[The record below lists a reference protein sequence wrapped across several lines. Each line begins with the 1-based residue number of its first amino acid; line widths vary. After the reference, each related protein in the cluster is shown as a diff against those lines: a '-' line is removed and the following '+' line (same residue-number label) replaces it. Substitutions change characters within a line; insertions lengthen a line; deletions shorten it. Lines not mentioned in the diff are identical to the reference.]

1 MARVKR
7 DSCPGGVS
15 VIQDQECL
23 RFSTLWLSPP
33 SPDKAEILALH
44 ALLTL
49 TVNTLVT
56 LDTAFQ
62 IGYPSPDDSSF
73 PVKLQKGLL

>member
-1 MARVKR
+1 MIK
-7 DSCPGGVS
+7 
-15 VIQDQECL
+15 L
-23 RFSTLWLSPP
+23 P
-33 SPDKAEILALH
+33 SPDKAEILLLH

-49 TVNTLVT
+49 TVNTLAT

-62 IGYPSPDDSSF
+62 IGYSSPDDSSVVAF